1 MKVGILGTGMVGR
14 VIAEALINK
23 GHEVMLGTRDV
34 SKTSSSTEKGAF
46 GQDSF
51 SEWSSKNPKIK
62 LGNFADCMS
71 FGEILMNATSGLSSI
86 KALELGKAETVSSK
100 TLIDIANK
108 LDFSKGMP
116 PVALANDTSPS
127 LAEEIQTKY
136 PNLNVVKSLSTMNAF
151 VMVNANLVSGGDSTV
166 FISGNSEKAKDETK
180 IILKEFGWTDIF
192 DLGDIKTSRGI
203 EMLLPFWIN
212 VWQKLGNTP
221 FNYKIQ
227 R

>member
-1 MKVGILGTGMVGR
+1 MKIGILGTGMVGR
-14 VIAEALINK
+14 VIAEALVNK
-23 GHEVMLGTRDV
+23 GHEVMLGTRDK
-34 SKTSSSTEKGAF
+34 SKTSNSTEKGIY

-51 SEWSSKNPKIK
+51 SEWSSKNPKIN
-62 LGNFADCMS
+62 LGNFSECMI
-71 FGEILMNATSGLSSI
+71 FGEILMNATSGLASMN
-86 KALELGKAETVSSK
+86 ALELGKAETVGTK

-116 PVALANDTSPS
+116 PVTLANDISPS

-136 PNLNVVKSLSTMNAF
+136 PNLNVVKSLSTMNAL

-166 FISGNSEKAKDETK
+166 FLSGNSDKAKEDTK
-180 IILKEFGWTDIF
+180 MILKEFGWTDIF
-192 DLGDIKTSRGI
+192 DLGDIKTSRGV

-212 VWQKLGNTP
+212 IWQKLGTTP